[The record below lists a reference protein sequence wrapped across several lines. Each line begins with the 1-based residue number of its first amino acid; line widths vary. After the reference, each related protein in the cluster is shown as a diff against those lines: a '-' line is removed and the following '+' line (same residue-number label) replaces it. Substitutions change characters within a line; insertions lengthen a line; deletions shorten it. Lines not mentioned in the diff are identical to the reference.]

1 MPQTSNSNLSSVSV
15 IQGSTEGRNL
25 QPKLFP
31 LRPFAV
37 AAEVIPWHENS
48 PPPPP
53 DDIPDI
59 HDLGD
64 HEILGGSILEEINSP
79 EFLNEDPMFTSNN
92 ASNSATAAPAS
103 TNSLYQQ
110 DFSSISSLNLRSIT
124 PFKTEDNKTGECF
137 SYFS

>member
-1 MPQTSNSNLSSVSV
+1 M
-15 IQGSTEGRNL
+15 
-25 QPKLFP
+25 
-31 LRPFAV
+31 
-37 AAEVIPWHENS
+37 IPWHENS

-79 EFLNEDPMFTSNN
+79 EFLNEDPMFPSNN
-92 ASNSATAAPAS
+92 ANNSVTAAPAS

-124 PFKTEDNKTGECF
+124 PIKTEDNKTGECF